1 MKNTLLALCA
11 AVALIVS
18 FTACSSPI
26 PVGLGVELAALDSAA
41 GKATIR
47 YSNPSVVAYNIDHSS
62 HRVFIDG
69 RFVGTVELKAPLGI
83 PQQRNGIEQSGT
95 FVPEKGA
102 GIAAGAA
109 NYRLESTLTLVLYGE
124 NLQTSKLTGSGMV
137 VVK

>member
-11 AVALIVS
+11 AVALVVS
-18 FTACSSPI
+18 FTACGSSI
-26 PVGLGVELAALDSAA
+26 PVSLGVELASLDPAS
-41 GKATIR
+41 GQATIR
-47 YSNPSVVAYNIDHSS
+47 YSNPSVVAYNVERSS

-83 PQQRNGIEQSGT
+83 PQQRNAIEQNGT
-95 FVPEKGA
+95 FVPDKGA
-102 GIAAGAA
+102 SIAAGTA

-124 NLQTSKLTGSGMV
+124 NLQTSKLSGSGTV